1 MTRPAPNVDEPIWFP
16 VGDVA
21 IAGGVRRAA
30 TTLANDASLS
40 DRTIGNLAIVVTEMA
55 TNLARHAVDGVIVL
69 RVRRA
74 GDRIGVEIVAIDAGP
89 GVADITTST
98 VDGVS
103 TAGTLGI
110 GLGAIARMADE
121 LDMYSLPG
129 AGTVVSATLWDGTR
143 PPDAWV
149 AGISRPIVGEDVCGD
164 GFAAR
169 DVAGRRQVMLCDGL
183 GHGPIAAV
191 ASRAVISEFAAA
203 PAASPRETL
212 EFIHGRTRHTR
223 GSVAAVAELDT
234 AAGVVKY
241 AGIGNVSGSVVHAGE
256 RRAMVSL
263 PGIVG
268 HQHGGIREF
277 TYPMST
283 GGLVVLHSD
292 GLTDRWDLTRYPGL
306 IAHAPVLVAATLLR
320 DAGRRRDDASV
331 LVARA

>member
-1 MTRPAPNVDEPIWFP
+1 MTRPAPNVDEGIWLP

-30 TTLANDASLS
+30 TSLASDVSLS
-40 DRTIGNLAIVVTEMA
+40 DRTVGNLAIVATELA
-55 TNLARHAVDGVIVL
+55 TNLARHADDGAIVL
-69 RVRRA
+69 RIRRA
-74 GDRIGVEIVAIDAGP
+74 GDQVGVEVVAIDGGP
-89 GVADITTST
+89 GMADIGTST

-110 GLGAIARMADE
+110 GLGAIARLADE
-121 LDMYSLPG
+121 IDMYSLPG
-129 AGTVVSATLWDGTR
+129 AGTVMSATLWDGTR
-143 PPDAWV
+143 PPAAWV
-149 AGISRPIVGEDVCGD
+149 AGISRPIAGEDMCGD

-169 DVAGRRQVMLCDGL
+169 DIEGRRQVVLCDGL

-191 ASRAVISEFAAA
+191 ASRAVIAEFAAA

-223 GSVAAVAELDT
+223 GTVAAIAELDA
-234 AAGVVKY
+234 AAGVVRY

-268 HQHGGIREF
+268 HQRGAIREF
-277 TYPMST
+277 SYPVST

-292 GLTDRWDLTRYPGL
+292 GLTDRW
-306 IAHAPVLVAATLLR
+306 
-320 DAGRRRDDASV
+320 
-331 LVARA
+331 